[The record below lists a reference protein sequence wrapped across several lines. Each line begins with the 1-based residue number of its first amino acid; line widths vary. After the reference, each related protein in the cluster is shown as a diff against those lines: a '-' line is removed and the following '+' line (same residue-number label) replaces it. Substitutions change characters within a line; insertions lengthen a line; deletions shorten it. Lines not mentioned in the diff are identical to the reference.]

1 MIQTKTYDLKALDV
15 DTSGKRVKIAFSHIG
30 NEDRDGDIIAP
41 GAFSRTFAAK
51 GPKGTNEIW
60 HLLDHGWRI
69 SDSALSKYTEL
80 GIEGNY
86 AYGVAPYIDT
96 FAWREIAWPLYEAGQ
111 ITQHSFGFRV
121 VKWGKPD
128 EKGPRIIEEVEMFEG
143 SAVLWGANPETPT
156 MDVVKNFIKQ
166 KEEGIEDRV
175 KWIIKCLKDGRYSG
189 ENESLL
195 MLDLMQLT
203 TIQKSVEQPSD
214 TPPQGSP
221 TGLSDFT
228 IAAIEHKIKSIK
240 KSL

>member
-1 MIQTKTYDLKALDV
+1 MIQTKSYDLKALDV
-15 DTSGKRVKIAFSHIG
+15 DTSKKRVKIAFSHIG
-30 NEDRDGDIIAP
+30 NVDRDNDIITA

-51 GPKGTNEIW
+51 GPTGTNEIW

-111 ITQHSFGFRV
+111 ITQHSFGFRI
-121 VKWGKPD
+121 VKASRPD
-128 EKGPRIIEEVEMFEG
+128 DNSPRIIEEVEMFEG

-166 KEEGIEDRV
+166 KEESIEDRV
-175 KWIIKCLKDGRYSG
+175 KWILKCLKDGRYSG

-195 MLDLMQLT
+195 TLDLMQLT
-203 TIQKSVEQPSD
+203 AIQKAVETPSD

-221 TGLSDFT
+221 TGLSVFQK
-228 IAAIEHKIKSIK
+228 AAIAHKIDKLK
-240 KSL
+240 TYL